1 LKNCSKIET
10 KTLPKLDEIIK
21 EKLNSKE
28 ILMIESTKL
37 KEKLKNLRDKDMVR
51 IKNEY
56 KEEVLKLNSLKK
68 SADSKFDLVLFIKF
82 LN

>member
-1 LKNCSKIET
+1 MKNCSKIET

-28 ILMIESTKL
+28 ILMIESTKF
-37 KEKLKNLRDKDMVR
+37 KEKLKNLRDKDVVKV
-51 IKNEY
+51 KNDY

-68 SADSKFDLVLFIKF
+68 SADSKSHLVLFIKF
-82 LN
+82 LY

>member
-28 ILMIESTKL
+28 ILMTESTKL

>member
-1 LKNCSKIET
+1 
-10 KTLPKLDEIIK
+10 
-21 EKLNSKE
+21 
-28 ILMIESTKL
+28 MIESTKL
-37 KEKLKNLRDKDMVR
+37 KEKLKNLRDKDMAR